1 MKVQGAISIHR
12 TQSNMGPDVMTLV
25 LRDDT
30 SRINFAEV
38 SMTLEAFA
46 LAVTGLAGVPCE
58 IEVDGLE
65 HVGLRKE
72 TASHEFPIP
81 CAMFDANRTELAR
94 QEARRTCPTGW
105 TPSDYFDSR
114 YSFFTKGDQTWARCQ
129 IRRYVPVE
137 GAVE

>member
-1 MKVQGAISIHR
+1 MKIAGAISIHR
-12 TQSNMGPDVMTLV
+12 TQNSMGPDVMHLV

-65 HVGLRKE
+65 YVGMRKE

-81 CAMFDANRTELAR
+81 CNVYDANRNELAR
-94 QEARRTCPTGW
+94 QEARRTCPAGW
-105 TPSDYFDSR
+105 IPGDYFNSQD
-114 YSFFTKGDQTWARCQ
+114 SFFTRGEQTWARCT
-129 IRRYVPVE
+129 IRRYVAKE
-137 GAVE
+137 GAAK